1 MSSRRRPAAAAT
13 PPAGLGSFG
22 SPVLRVM
29 KAHLGSR
36 QVSRV
41 IYGAI
46 IGLALIVALE
56 DHPPSSGVVVGTLLG
71 TAVAVGLAELYS
83 DIVGTETRARRHV
96 RGAEVREILH
106 EGAAV
111 AFGIAFP
118 SVFFVLAAV
127 GAIEEDTAF
136 TIAKWS
142 GLGLIGFYGFCA
154 ARLAGESLSAS
165 AVRALGVALIGGFL
179 IALKALLH

>member
-1 MSSRRRPAAAAT
+1 MSRTAAARRAIE
-13 PPAGLGSFG
+13 
-22 SPVLRVM
+22 
-29 KAHLGSR
+29 AHLGSR

-46 IGLALIVALE
+46 IGLALVAALE
-56 DHPPSSGVVVGTLLG
+56 SHPPAPRVMIATLLA

-83 DIVGTETRARRHV
+83 DVVGTQAMTHRRVGAAGV
-96 RGAEVREILH
+96 RHMLDDV
-106 EGAAV
+106 AAV

-118 SVFFVLAAV
+118 CVFFILAAAGV
-127 GAIEEDTAF
+127 LEDDAAF

-154 ARLAGESLSAS
+154 GRLTGASLPAS
-165 AVRALGVALIGGFL
+165 LLQAVLVATIGGVLIAVKALI
-179 IALKALLH
+179 H

>member
-1 MSSRRRPAAAAT
+1 
-13 PPAGLGSFG
+13 
-22 SPVLRVM
+22 VLPTI

-46 IGLALIVALE
+46 VGLALIVALE
-56 DHPPSSGVVVGTLLG
+56 DYPPSPGVVVATLLG

-83 DIVGTETRARRHV
+83 DFVGTQTRTRRHV
-96 RGAEVREILH
+96 RGTEVREM
-106 EGAAV
+106 GYRAAAV
-111 AFGIAFP
+111 ASGIAFP
-118 SVFFVLAAV
+118 AVFFILAAAQ
-127 GAIEEDTAF
+127 AIENGAAF

-154 ARLAGESLSAS
+154 ARLAGESLRAS
-165 AVRALGVALIGGFL
+165 ALQAVAVSLIGAFL